1 MCPSFTRPCSS
12 NYPYTVDKAMVTRYQ
27 PPPVSTPQTQ
37 MTRRIIRSRRAPRPV
52 QRRRRP
58 DACPVQMAYQ
68 TRMLLTVARETEFV
82 YPSDM
87 WNGGA
92 VVAHMCSP
100 HRPHLHHTRHSFQ
113 GSQAHNC
120 YDWLVNGGN
129 WRPRRL
135 EYTILSIHAAG
146 GWASVYRPASYFVQ
160 QPPA

>member
-1 MCPSFTRPCSS
+1 
-12 NYPYTVDKAMVTRYQ
+12 MVTRYQ
-27 PPPVSTPQTQ
+27 PPLVSTPQTQ

-87 WNGGA
+87 WNGSA

-100 HRPHLHHTRHSFQ
+100 HRPHLHHTRHSFASPQ
-113 GSQAHNC
+113 PQTVIIG
-120 YDWLVNGGN
+120 WLMAGTGG
-129 WRPRRL
+129 P
-135 EYTILSIHAAG
+135 G
-146 GWASVYRPASYFVQ
+146 GWSTPYCPYTLQVAGPLFTDPPRISCSNHQLRPSIR
-160 QPPA
+160 